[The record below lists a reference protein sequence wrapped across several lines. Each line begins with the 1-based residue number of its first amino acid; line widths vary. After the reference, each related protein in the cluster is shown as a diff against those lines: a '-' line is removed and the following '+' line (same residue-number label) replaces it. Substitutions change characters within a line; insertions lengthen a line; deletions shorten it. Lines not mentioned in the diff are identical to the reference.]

1 MVENTVNVVL
11 QCMSN
16 FGIGYMAGEVARAL
30 TPENANKAVKAC
42 IYVGGVAAGGAV
54 AVKADAYIAHSVD
67 QTAIFV
73 KSVKENAKKKKA
85 KKEEPIEATVEVV
98 EEVVDSAEEVVEETV
113 DKVFEEVKPKKTK
126 KSMKN

>member
-1 MVENTVNVVL
+1 MVENTVKVVL

-98 EEVVDSAEEVVEETV
+98 DSAEEVVEETV

>member
-1 MVENTVNVVL
+1 MVENTVKVVL

-54 AVKADAYIAHSVD
+54 AVKADIAHSVD

-98 EEVVDSAEEVVEETV
+98 EEVMDTAEEVVEETV
-113 DKVFEEVKPKKTK
+113 EKVFEEVKPKKTK